1 MRSFPI
7 FAVLFLVIPI
17 VEIFLLIQ
25 VGDIIGVWP
34 TILCVIGTAVA
45 GAYLLRQQGLS
56 TLARFQSNISSGVL
70 PAKEMLEGVAL
81 LVGGALLMTP
91 GFFTDTVGFLC
102 LLPFTRGFIV
112 SKILSRASFSVG
124 GVGGFRGAA
133 SNSKSFDDDVIDAEY
148 THKADQHIGKDR

>member
-1 MRSFPI
+1 VRSFPI

-25 VGDIIGVWP
+25 VGGIIGVWP

-56 TLARFQSNISSGVL
+56 TLARFQSNMSSGVL

-81 LVGGALLMTP
+81 LIGGALLMTP
-91 GFFTDTVGFLC
+91 GFFTDIVGFLC
-102 LLPFTRGFIV
+102 LLPFTRGVIV
-112 SKILSRASFSVG
+112 SKVLSRASFSVG
-124 GVGGFRGAA
+124 GMGGFTGAA
-133 SNSKSFDDDVIDAEY
+133 SNGKASDDDIIDAEY
-148 THKADQHIGKDR
+148 TRKADQHIGKD